1 MKSVI
6 TTIIMFI
13 GLYILIATGVFDL
26 LSQDFVFPVVVGI
39 IIAMFIV
46 LIVLLGVSNSKKK
59 GVNDDKDTHLD

>member
-13 GLYILIATGVFDL
+13 GLYVVIKTGIFDL
-26 LSQDFVFPVVVGI
+26 LSQDFIFPIVVGL

-46 LIVLLGVSNSKKK
+46 MAVILCASNSKKR
-59 GVNDDKDTHLD
+59 GVKDDKDKHLD

>member
-26 LSQDFVFPVVVGI
+26 LSQDFVLPIIVG
-39 IIAMFIV
+39 FIV
-46 LIVLLGVSNSKKK
+46 ALFIVAIVILGVPNLNKK
-59 GVNDDKDTHLD
+59 GVKNDKDKHLD